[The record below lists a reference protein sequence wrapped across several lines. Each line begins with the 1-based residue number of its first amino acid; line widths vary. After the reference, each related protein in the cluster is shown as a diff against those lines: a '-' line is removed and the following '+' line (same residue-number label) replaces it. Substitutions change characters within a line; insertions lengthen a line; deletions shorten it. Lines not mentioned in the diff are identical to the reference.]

1 MVSAWADWGNVMGD
15 MTPEERIARLEAKF
29 ESFEASIMAQFAAL
43 NLRLDEVIIS
53 QVKDHGK
60 RIQALEERG
69 VWMAGWIAGAGAI
82 GSIVGSGLVLL
93 IKAIA

>member
-1 MVSAWADWGNVMGD
+1 MGD
-15 MTPEERIARLEAKF
+15 MTPEERLARLEAELSALK
-29 ESFEASIMAQFAAL
+29 ASIMAQFAAL

-53 QVKDHGK
+53 QVQDHGK
-60 RIQALEERG
+60 RIQALERRG

>member
-1 MVSAWADWGNVMGD
+1 MTVS
-15 MTPEERIARLEAKF
+15 PEERLARLEAEMTALKC
-29 ESFEASIMAQFAAL
+29 SMLDQFTAL

-60 RIQALEERG
+60 RIQALEQRG

>member
-1 MVSAWADWGNVMGD
+1 MGD
-15 MTPEERIARLEAKF
+15 MTPEERLARLEAELSALK
-29 ESFEASIMAQFAAL
+29 ASIMAQFAAL

-60 RIQALEERG
+60 RIQTLEKRG
-69 VWMAGWIAGAGAI
+69 VWMAGWIAGAGGI

-93 IKAIA
+93 IKALA